1 MTNDWRSTMNI
12 KSPEEVSP
20 EEGEDVDLSDE
31 NLTMGPK
38 DIPEEPPPAFEEPTE
53 PPEDVAD
60 IPETPEEPKDDVGDI
75 ASDEEKPKKRVWE
88 PITPP
93 DNDMKSLSFRS
104 DKEGIFLD
112 MKRMDIVSG
121 LWIARLYKDGKI
133 LDYGQIIIPKDIRD
147 PITYIMELG
156 NAMLD
161 NRSMRYEQEWRAFYD
176 SKRRE
181 KEGSQKA
188 KITPEADELKAG
200 EPSKKEPEAE
210 VPEVPEAGP
219 EVGPAPGGDEGL
231 DDLFGGGTPAEE
243 GSEEA
248 EMGEGLLDELLGKGE
263 MEGPAESI
271 EINADVIVEETVDVI
286 CETDFDDK
294 IITTAIAVFREGENG
309 KEVLL
314 GQRKSEPAAGQ
325 WAMPGGHEKE
335 GETPEETARRELQE
349 ETGIESDKLT
359 LIAMRPGDQNR
370 RKRDYVFA
378 TVVDSDVVPKPSSD
392 CGALRWVPVTKL
404 PPLAFQD
411 DEYILQSLKEMF
423 VDS

>member
-1 MTNDWRSTMNI
+1 M
-12 KSPEEVSP
+12 
-20 EEGEDVDLSDE
+20 
-31 NLTMGPK
+31 
-38 DIPEEPPPAFEEPTE
+38 
-53 PPEDVAD
+53 
-60 IPETPEEPKDDVGDI
+60 
-75 ASDEEKPKKRVWE
+75 
-88 PITPP
+88 
-93 DNDMKSLSFRS
+93 
-104 DKEGIFLD
+104 
-112 MKRMDIVSG
+112 
-121 LWIARLYKDGKI
+121 
-133 LDYGQIIIPKDIRD
+133 
-147 PITYIMELG
+147 
-156 NAMLD
+156 
-161 NRSMRYEQEWRAFYD
+161 
-176 SKRRE
+176 
-181 KEGSQKA
+181 
-188 KITPEADELKAG
+188 KAG